1 MSPGTKKINKQT
13 VHSLWCK
20 FAVSIIAAEM
30 LLLKLMKMRIVVLL
44 FQILFSGVI
53 AYSQC
58 TGGINSFPY
67 NEGFESSDGGWVSG
81 GTGDDWAWGT
91 PAKPVING
99 AGSGTRCWVVG
110 GLTGST
116 YTDGEAS
123 WLQSPCF
130 DFTNLQYPYIEF
142 KVFWEME
149 RRFDGAA
156 LQYSLDNG
164 ASWTNVGSASDANN
178 CLNTNWYNFSPV
190 TYLAPLS
197 TTRDGWSGNSQP
209 TSGSCQG
216 GSGSN
221 GWLLAK
227 HTMPY
232 LAGRQGVLFRFIFG
246 AGTICNNYD
255 GFAIDDI
262 LIKEAPANDAS
273 FTYSCVNSRT
283 VNFTNTSALCPV
295 TYSWNFGDPASG
307 SNNTSSIINPSHT
320 FSGPGKFTVT
330 LTASGPDNAPSTF
343 SKDIYII
350 DAEVIM
356 LQTVNCQ
363 TNTGGSLT
371 VDVTG
376 ADGVPLSLLWNT
388 TPVQTS
394 TIISGLSEGFY
405 SVQISGTDVCPLTA
419 TGKAEKD
426 FSCSGIYFPS
436 AITPNNDGKND
447 GFGPLGSLLSLT
459 DYRLSVYNRWGERVF
474 YTDNPFE
481 RWKGKVKGLDTD
493 SNIFVWYAEFTI
505 PGKPKET
512 RKGTVVVIR

>member
-1 MSPGTKKINKQT
+1 M
-13 VHSLWCK
+13 L
-20 FAVSIIAAEM
+20 FAGLNMRLIIFY
-30 LLLKLMKMRIVVLL
+30 ILL
-44 FQILFSGVI
+44 FFCFRAGG
-53 AYSQC
+53 QC
-58 TGGINSFPY
+58 TGGISSFPY
-67 NEGFESSDGGWVSG
+67 MENFEATDGGWISG
-81 GTGDDWAWGT
+81 GTGNDWAWGT
-91 PAKPVING
+91 PAKPVINT
-99 AGSGTRCWVVG
+99 AGGGTRCWVVG
-110 GLTGST
+110 GLTGSA

-164 ASWTNVGSASDANN
+164 SSWTNVGSANDAVN
-178 CLNTNWYNFSPV
+178 CLNANWFNFSPV
-190 TYLAPLS
+190 TYLASLS
-197 TTRDGWSGNSQP
+197 ATRDGWSGNIQP

-221 GWLLAK
+221 GWVIAK

-232 LAGRQGVLFRFIFG
+232 LAGRTGVLFRFIFG

-262 LIKEAPANDAS
+262 LITEAPSNDAS
-273 FTYSCVNSRT
+273 FTYTCVNSRT

-295 TYSWNFGDPASG
+295 TFSWDFGD
-307 SNNTSSIINPSHT
+307 TSSGANNISALANPSHT

-330 LTASGPDNAPSTF
+330 LTTSGPGNAPSTI
-343 SKDIYII
+343 SKDIFII
-350 DAEVIM
+350 SAEVIM
-356 LQTVNCQ
+356 LQTVDCQ
-363 TNTGGSLT
+363 TSTGGSLT

-376 ADGVPLSLLWNT
+376 AAGVPLNLLWNT
-388 TPVQTS
+388 SPPQTT

-405 SVQISGTDVCPLTA
+405 NVQISGTDVCPLTE

-426 FSCSGIYFPS
+426 YSCSGIYFPT
-436 AITPNNDGKND
+436 AFTPNNDGRND

-474 YTDNPFE
+474 YSNNPFE
-481 RWKGKVKGLDTD
+481 RWKGKVKGMETD

-512 RKGTVVVIR
+512 RKGTVIVIR